1 MDNRYYFNQIN
12 NDIVTILNGEAQHLT
27 KVRRAQIGDSIV
39 GFNGD
44 GFDYNLEIVAISK
57 DKVQAKVLS
66 KTTNRASGENNI
78 CVYLAMIKNDALTTA
93 IDNLAELNVKEVK
106 LFASDFSVAV
116 IDEKKLEKLNNI
128 CIQASKQCER
138 ADIMKVSIIKKQ
150 DIESDI
156 EQYQNKFF
164 AYEDSTGKVE
174 SFSGDFAVIIGP
186 EGGFSQKE
194 NEHFSN
200 FCKNISL
207 SKTILR
213 AEVACV
219 VAVSTLKAV
228 SVWLQAL

>member
-1 MDNRYYFNQIN
+1 MDNRYYFNEIN
-12 NDIVTILNGEAQHLT
+12 NDNVIIAGGEAQHLS
-27 KVRRAQIGDSIV
+27 KVRRAQIGDNIV

-44 GFDYNLEIVAISK
+44 GFDYNLEITNITK

-66 KTTNRASGENNI
+66 KTINRASGENNI

-186 EGGFSQKE
+186 EGGFSAKE
-194 NEHFSN
+194 NEHFSTI
-200 FCKNISL
+200 CKNISL

>member
-1 MDNRYYFNQIN
+1 MDNRYYFNEVKGDNVIF
-12 NDIVTILNGEAQHLT
+12 VGGEAQHLT
-27 KVRRAQIGDSIV
+27 KVRRCKVNENIV

-44 GFDYNLEIVAISK
+44 GYDYNLEITNLTK
-57 DKVQAKVLS
+57 DKVEAKIIS

-106 LFASDFSVAV
+106 LFSSDFSVAV

-128 CIQASKQCER
+128 SVQASKQCER
-138 ADIMKVSIIKKQ
+138 ADIMKVSIIKKT
-150 DIESDI
+150 DIEKDI
-156 EQYQNKFF
+156 QNYANKFF

-174 SFSGDFAVIIGP
+174 NFSGDFAVIIGP
-186 EGGFSQKE
+186 EGGFSAKE
-194 NEHFSN
+194 NEHFSSI
-200 FCKNISL
+200 CKNISL

-228 SVWLQAL
+228 SV